1 MTVPFRRQIRTRSIA
16 ATLAIALSVGVGCH
30 PEEEVPTSAPR
41 SPLPTS
47 DSSRPVQPPPP
58 KTDQGGETKAIGQVE
73 RDLRKDLASPMIR
86 PDGPTTY
93 FPPAGKPDSTR
104 PDDSTKPGRP

>member
-1 MTVPFRRQIRTRSIA
+1 MMARFGSKRGVRSITA
-16 ATLAIALSVGVGCH
+16 SLAIALLAATGCH
-30 PEEEVPTSAPR
+30 PEEEAPTSAPT

-47 DSSRPVQPPPP
+47 DSSRPEQPPPP
-58 KTDQGGETKAIGQVE
+58 RIDQGGETKAIGQLG
-73 RDLRKDLASPMIR
+73 RDLRKDQAESLIR

-93 FPPAGKPDSTR
+93 FPPAGKPERTV